1 MQAFSENVPSGPI
14 GAGTDNFTL
23 CPWELSNHPANGYT
37 PTAYTRCRLV
47 VDRDGRR
54 TNTAAHLLLTG
65 ASANELAVL
74 EVRGVAGRV
83 TIAVAGENLRAL
95 VAGLSSLLGGAE

>member
-1 MQAFSENVPSGPI
+1 MEP
-14 GAGTDNFTL
+14 
-23 CPWELSNHPANGYT
+23 SNHPANGYT

-74 EVRGVAGRV
+74 EVKGVAGRV

-95 VAGLSSLLGGAE
+95 VDGLSSLLGGAE